1 MQISPFT
8 LPDLERISALQPADW
23 NDIVPNMR
31 FYINSPICE
40 PLKLEVDHTI
50 AAIGA
55 SIMHRDTA
63 WLAHIIVHPEY
74 RNQGLGTIIT
84 QALMDN
90 LKDKGFRTIML
101 VATPLGTHVYY
112 KLGFEKES
120 EYIFFK
126 DGHIEREISRNAV
139 IINFTGTY
147 KEQVLQMDRDI
158 YGEDR
163 SMLLENHLKH
173 ASLYLQN
180 DVLTGCYFPTLQEGL
195 ILAESEQAGLDL
207 ISLRSKSINRIV
219 VPMENTTA
227 IDFLQQNGYQEWRRG
242 TRMRLGEP
250 IAWKPEK
257 IYGRVSGGLG

>member
-1 MQISPFT
+1 MNIFPFT

-31 FYINSPICE
+31 FYINSPFCE
-40 PLKLEVDHTI
+40 PIKLEIDDII
-50 AAIGA
+50 AGVGA
-55 SIMHRDTA
+55 SILHRDTA

-74 RNQGLGTIIT
+74 RNRGLGTIIT

-90 LKDKGFRTIML
+90 LKDRGFKTIML
-101 VATPLGTHVYY
+101 VATPLGAYVYK
-112 KLGFEKES
+112 KLGFEIES
-120 EYIFFK
+120 EYVFLK
-126 DGHIEREISRNAV
+126 DGHISRELSPDV
-139 IINFTGTY
+139 QIIQFTHDYRGA
-147 KEQVLQMDRDI
+147 VLQMDREI

-163 SMLLENHLKH
+163 SMLLENNLRH
-173 ASLYLQN
+173 AMLYLQD

-195 ILAESEQAGLDL
+195 ILAETKQAGLDL
-207 ISLRSKSINRIV
+207 ITLRSRTINRIV
-219 VPMENTTA
+219 VPMENTVA

-250 IAWKPEK
+250 LAWQPEK